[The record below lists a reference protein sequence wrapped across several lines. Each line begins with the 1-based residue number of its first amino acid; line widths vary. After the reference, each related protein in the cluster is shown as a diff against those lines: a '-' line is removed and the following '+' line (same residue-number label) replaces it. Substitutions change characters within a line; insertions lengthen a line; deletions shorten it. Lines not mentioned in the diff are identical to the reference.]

1 MKTRFFLLLS
11 LVCLS
16 QMAFAQKA
24 PKKAFATVTPAKTII
39 NWQQGE
45 QISLFDDDTQQGAVY
60 VSTQTG
66 EKTYFAGKGACRT
79 EEGNWLAVYPSSSL
93 RKWNSTTVHFV
104 IPREQ
109 VVNMPGNPFYSK
121 TQTNEVDFQPL
132 TAYLKFDL
140 PAGMPPI
147 KEISFTSSKIISGNY
162 KANLDARNVSV
173 QLDEGERY
181 REIVLK
187 PEDGGVFKPG
197 QYKMAIFARTLPEG
211 LLVKLVAEDGRVA
224 LKKISAELK
233 FSLGRTRDLGIMHNL
248 QFAHPNASSDA
259 VGTAY
264 GNEGV
269 IFWVDPENPGDP
281 FKAKVVAASADVMKW
296 AASNDKYGIH
306 SHKEN
311 YVQAHEKVT
320 TLQSYKDNP
329 KKYPAINACD
339 QMRKAYG
346 GNWHVPSLTEM
357 KYLFNAYY
365 GKQDCVLPENGTEY
379 TDQESLAAAARF
391 DASLE
396 ALGGEKMFAR
406 SNKYWLCGQN
416 SDGNMQY
423 VDMKKFHNG
432 NNPQTN
438 EYYVRCVR
446 DVETRKIYTSKS
458 YPQTEV
464 GKILKSDLCDKV
476 VDVLWDTTYTI
487 APGLE
492 FYQLTVVTDVYEK
505 HNLYLM
511 RTDTSK
517 GLDFKVAISDQTK
530 GSTWKRQTLS
540 KMFAHV
546 DTPTNPV
553 YAMINADFCDNRE
566 PIRPRGPVHSEGKI
580 WFPKY
585 SLDPRFDQQA
595 LSYVGVT
602 FEGKMTIGPNVDYP
616 VVQKNLREC
625 TGAGVI
631 LMKDYQIQT
640 MFLDCLDREP
650 RTAIGYTS
658 DNIVWVFAVDG
669 RHNLVGMS
677 YAEMASIF
685 KGLGCMDAV
694 NLDGGGST
702 QMFVRN
708 PQSGQFGL
716 CNWPTDPHNGFGGRE
731 RPRLNAW
738 TIVKK

>member
-24 PKKAFATVTPAKTII
+24 PKKAFSTVTLAKTII

-233 FSLGRTRDLGIMHNL
+233 FSLGSTRDLGIMHNL
-248 QFAHPNASSDA
+248 QFAYPNASSDA

-281 FKAKVVAASADVMKW
+281 FKAKVVAASADGVG
-296 AASNDKYGIH
+296 AAD
-306 SHKEN
+306 
-311 YVQAHEKVT
+311 
-320 TLQSYKDNP
+320 
-329 KKYPAINACD
+329 
-339 QMRKAYG
+339 
-346 GNWHVPSLTEM
+346 
-357 KYLFNAYY
+357 
-365 GKQDCVLPENGTEY
+365 
-379 TDQESLAAAARF
+379 
-391 DASLE
+391 
-396 ALGGEKMFAR
+396 R
-406 SNKYWLCGQN
+406 S
-416 SDGNMQY
+416 
-423 VDMKKFHNG
+423 
-432 NNPQTN
+432 
-438 EYYVRCVR
+438 
-446 DVETRKIYTSKS
+446 
-458 YPQTEV
+458 
-464 GKILKSDLCDKV
+464 
-476 VDVLWDTTYTI
+476 
-487 APGLE
+487 
-492 FYQLTVVTDVYEK
+492 
-505 HNLYLM
+505 
-511 RTDTSK
+511 
-517 GLDFKVAISDQTK
+517 
-530 GSTWKRQTLS
+530 
-540 KMFAHV
+540 
-546 DTPTNPV
+546 
-553 YAMINADFCDNRE
+553 
-566 PIRPRGPVHSEGKI
+566 
-580 WFPKY
+580 
-585 SLDPRFDQQA
+585 
-595 LSYVGVT
+595 
-602 FEGKMTIGPNVDYP
+602 
-616 VVQKNLREC
+616 
-625 TGAGVI
+625 
-631 LMKDYQIQT
+631 
-640 MFLDCLDREP
+640 
-650 RTAIGYTS
+650 
-658 DNIVWVFAVDG
+658 
-669 RHNLVGMS
+669 
-677 YAEMASIF
+677 
-685 KGLGCMDAV
+685 
-694 NLDGGGST
+694 
-702 QMFVRN
+702 
-708 PQSGQFGL
+708 
-716 CNWPTDPHNGFGGRE
+716 
-731 RPRLNAW
+731 
-738 TIVKK
+738 